1 MPRHS
6 SSFAFAFVSL
16 LAIVPAQTVLI
27 AHTLTS
33 QWSTGFQGRI
43 TILNQAPWT
52 IYDWRLGFDAG
63 YTITSMWNAQI
74 ATATG
79 AHYEVTAVQASW
91 EDGDLSPNE
100 MASIDFVAT
109 GVPTLPTNGT
119 LNGVP
124 VTLAGQSPAP
134 PPLTPAPAP
143 LWPERVFSPYVDA
156 TAWPT
161 FDLVGIAQQRHV
173 RFYNLAF
180 VVARAANDATPS
192 WGGYYDVS
200 SGYLLPE
207 INSLRALRGDVMV
220 SFGGAAG
227 TELAVAATS
236 VAQLQAAYQLVI
248 DTYGLT
254 HIDFDIEGAW
264 VAHPASIA
272 RRSQAIAGL
281 QAAAAAAGRTLKVW
295 FTLPVLPSGL
305 TLDGRN
311 VIASALQHG
320 VAIDGVNVMAMD
332 YGGSAAPNPQGNMG
346 NYAVA
351 AAQATKAQLALLYQ
365 QAGQPQTDAQL
376 WRKIGVT
383 PMIGVNDVAT
393 EVFVQA
399 DVGVLSSFAQQQGL
413 GMLAFWSMGRDVQC
427 AGGAQPWATYNCSSI
442 LQQPFE
448 FTGLFLPY
456 TAPAW
461 QNLGFGLAGANGI
474 PVLTGSGTMQ
484 NGGPFALQ
492 LANVAP
498 NHACV
503 FVLGASR
510 IDTPL
515 LGFTLVPSP
524 EIPVLAIADAQGHAS
539 WSVAWPAL
547 PRRVEIWQ
555 QGVVLDPVAAQ
566 GFAASNGLY
575 AIAP

>member
-1 MPRHS
+1 MRALTA
-6 SSFAFAFVSL
+6 SFAFAAFVPVL
-16 LAIVPAQTVLI
+16 PAQTVSI
-27 AHTLTS
+27 AHTVVG

-43 TILNQAPWT
+43 TIQNQAPWT
-52 IYDWRLGFDAG
+52 IHDWRLGFDAG

-74 ATATG
+74 AALAG

-100 MASIDFVAT
+100 TASIDFVAT
-109 GVPTLPTNGT
+109 GVPALPTAGT

-134 PPLTPAPAP
+134 PPLAAAPAP

-156 TAWPT
+156 TAWPP

-180 VVARAANDATPS
+180 VVARGANDATPS
-192 WGGYYDVS
+192 WGGYYDVAT
-200 SGYLLPE
+200 GYLLPE
-207 INSLRALRGDVMV
+207 INALRALRGDVMV

-254 HIDFDIEGAW
+254 HVDFDIEGAW
-264 VAHPASIA
+264 LAHPASIA
-272 RRSQAIAGL
+272 RRAQAIAGL

-311 VIASALQHG
+311 VVASALQHG
-320 VAIDGVNVMAMD
+320 VVLDGVNVMAMD

-346 NYAVA
+346 NYAVQ

-376 WRKIGVT
+376 WRKLGVT
-383 PMIGVNDVAT
+383 PMIGVNDVAA

-399 DVGVLSSFAQQQGL
+399 DVGVLSAFAQQHGIGL
-413 GMLAFWSMGRDVQC
+413 LAFWSMGRDVQC
-427 AGGAQPWATYNCSSI
+427 AGGAQPWATYDCSSI
-442 LQQPFE
+442 LQQPYE

-461 QNLGFGLAGANGI
+461 LDLGFGLPGAAGI
-474 PVLTGSGTMQ
+474 PVLTGSGTMTS
-484 NGGPFALQ
+484 GGPFALQ

-503 FVLGASR
+503 FVLGAAR

-515 LGFTLVPSP
+515 LGFILVPSP

-555 QGVVLDPVAAQ
+555 QAVVLDPTAAQ